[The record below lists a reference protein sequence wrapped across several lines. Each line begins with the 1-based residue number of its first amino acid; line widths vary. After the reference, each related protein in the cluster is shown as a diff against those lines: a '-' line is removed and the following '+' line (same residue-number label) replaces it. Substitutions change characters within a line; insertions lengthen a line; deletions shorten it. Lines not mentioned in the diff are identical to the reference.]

1 MLHPIEPFEPVVT
14 TGTFPQG
21 DQWVAQ
27 IKWDGVR
34 MLSYYDGAQVSLV
47 NRKLNTRTLQ
57 YPEFLQ
63 ADRYCRASSFILDG
77 EIIAMSGG
85 RPSFHEV
92 MKRDSLRSGMSI
104 ERGVKQTQVSYMIFD
119 VLYCNGSW
127 VVDHSLQ
134 ARQQLLE
141 QIIIPQA
148 DVQLVQNYPDA
159 QALYTLM
166 EQYQMEGIIYKDLQ
180 SGYVVG
186 GKDKR
191 WQKRKIVHDL
201 YAAVGGV
208 TYRGKRVNALVL
220 GLYDEEGRFIYI
232 GHAGG
237 GKLSNQDWVNVT
249 AQIEPDITTVRPF
262 MNEPERSKGAVW
274 LHPRLVVK
282 VQFLE
287 WTPGGTMRQPII
299 QAVVD
304 HPAAGCTIA
313 QANI

>member
-1 MLHPIEPFEPVVT
+1 MLQPIEPFEPVVVS
-14 TGTFPQG
+14 GTFPQG
-21 DQWVAQ
+21 EQWVAQ

-34 MLSYYDGAQVSLV
+34 MLSYYDGAQVNLV
-47 NRKLNTRTLQ
+47 NRKLNPRTLQ

-63 ADRYCRASSFILDG
+63 ASRYCRASSFILDG

-92 MKRDSLRSGMSI
+92 MKRDSLRSAMSI
-104 ERGVKQTQVSYMIFD
+104 ERGVKQTPVSFMIFD
-119 VLYCNGSW
+119 VLFCNGSW
-127 VVDHSLQ
+127 VVDQSLQ

-141 QIIIPQA
+141 QIIIPQQ

-159 QALYTLM
+159 PALYSLM

-180 SGYVVG
+180 SSYVVG

-208 TYRGKRVNALVL
+208 TYRGKRVNALLL
-220 GLYDEEGRFIYI
+220 GLYDEAARFIYI

-237 GKLSNQDWVNVT
+237 GKLSNQDWMDLT
-249 AQIEPDITTVRPF
+249 ERIQPDITGVRPF
-262 MNEPERSKGAVW
+262 VNEPERSKEAVW

-299 QAVVD
+299 QAVVEL
-304 HPAAGCTIA
+304 PAAGCTIS
-313 QANI
+313 QANL